1 MLWLL
6 SVNNDDKS
14 DDDDE
19 IECMLST
26 SHVECRHTHVLKWT
40 FSSNVTKT
48 DIFHTGKM
56 STQKRHFSFVQ
67 NKCQKRIIF
76 FRCCSESECL
86 SDWWSFSDCVH

>member
-14 DDDDE
+14 DDDNE

-48 DIFHTGKM
+48 DIFVTLVKCPPKKGI
-56 STQKRHFSFVQ
+56 FLSFKINV
-67 NKCQKRIIF
+67 NKG
-76 FRCCSESECL
+76 
-86 SDWWSFSDCVH
+86 